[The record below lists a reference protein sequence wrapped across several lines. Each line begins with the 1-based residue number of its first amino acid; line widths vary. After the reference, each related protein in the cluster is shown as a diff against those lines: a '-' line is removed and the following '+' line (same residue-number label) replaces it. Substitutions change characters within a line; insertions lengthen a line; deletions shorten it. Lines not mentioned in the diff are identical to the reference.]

1 MTLNAFYTRYSFIAA
16 LLYSLAAGIVVYR
29 NSYENVWLV
38 FAGSLLFSAVVLT
51 GVIQVN
57 HRVHDAA
64 SIKTMFMVGMKITLY
79 GCIIASILCLLMI
92 GTKSLFIGH
101 VEISQNPAQAG
112 SDSSDDLVLTL
123 FTATVLVNA
132 LLGGLAS
139 LIGSSVAKR
148 NQKTEKGRTLY

>member
-1 MTLNAFYTRYSFIAA
+1 MTLNSFYTRYSFLAA
-16 LLYSLAAGIVVYR
+16 LLFSLAAGIFVYR
-29 NSYENVWLV
+29 NNYENAWLV

-64 SIKTMFMVGMKITLY
+64 SIKSMFMVGVKITLY
-79 GCIIASILCLLMI
+79 GCIIASILCLAMI
-92 GTKSLFIGH
+92 ATKSLFIGH
-101 VEISQNPAQAG
+101 VEVAQSPAQAG
-112 SDSSDDLVLTL
+112 PDSSGDLVFTL

-132 LLGGLAS
+132 VLGGLAAV
-139 LIGSSVAKR
+139 IGSSVAKR

>member
-1 MTLNAFYTRYSFIAA
+1 MTLNAFYTRYSFTAA
-16 LLYSLAAGIVVYR
+16 ILYSLAAGIVIYR
-29 NSYENVWLV
+29 NAYENIWLI

-57 HRVHDAA
+57 HRVHDSA
-64 SIKTMFMVGMKITLY
+64 SVKSMFMVGMKITLY
-79 GCIIASILCLLMI
+79 GCIIASILCLVMI
-92 GTKSLFIGH
+92 ATKSLFIGP
-101 VEISQNPAQAG
+101 VEISQSPSQAG
-112 SDSSDDLVLTL
+112 ADSSGDLVLTL